1 MSLYRRRT
9 RSFRRRRG
17 RAGIVQAPVVVP
29 FHVHEDDGD
38 VIGIEPYLWWGREAD
53 FNVRLLQEYAEEPSP
68 QMERIELEARVRIAV
83 Q

>member
-17 RAGIVQAPVVVP
+17 GPVVRAPVVVP
-29 FHVHEDDGD
+29 FHVEAETSLT
-38 VIGIEPYLWWGREAD
+38 IGIEPYMWWGRDAD
-53 FNVRLLQEYAEEPSP
+53 MNIRLLQEFAEESNP

-83 Q
+83 G